1 MRRIQHEDRDR
12 GTITLFVAILA
23 VAIFAALS
31 LVVDGARKLAVA
43 SHTASAASEAARAGS
58 QQLSGGAITGSAA
71 TINSSAAASAARQY
85 LSAAGVQGNVTVN
98 GNTLQVT
105 TQEQWRPLFLGV
117 VGVPAKTITG
127 HATVKITGV
136 RP

>member
-1 MRRIQHEDRDR
+1 MSRLTQSERDR
-12 GTITLFVAILA
+12 GTITLFVAILV
-23 VAIFAALS
+23 VAIFAALG

-43 SHTASAASEAARAGS
+43 SHTSSTASEAARAGA

-71 TINSSAAASAARQY
+71 SINPSAAVSAAQQY
-85 LSAAGVQGNVTVN
+85 LSAAGVRGSVTIN
-98 GNTLQVT
+98 GDTLQVT
-105 TQEQWRPLFLGV
+105 TQEQWTPLFVGA
-117 VGVPAKTITG
+117 VGVSGKTITG